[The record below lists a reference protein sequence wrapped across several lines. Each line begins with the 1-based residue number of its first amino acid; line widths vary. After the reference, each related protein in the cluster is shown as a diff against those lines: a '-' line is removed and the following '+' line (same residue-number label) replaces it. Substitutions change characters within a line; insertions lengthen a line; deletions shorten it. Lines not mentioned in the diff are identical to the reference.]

1 MNPNTAEI
9 VAKLWREAKTLQ
21 GGGVSILHYV
31 NELTY
36 LLFLKML
43 EETGQTALIPPA
55 YSWSDLSKAEGGDQL
70 RYYRKLLLDL
80 GDPKIVQNP
89 MVLAIFTDAQ
99 TAISK
104 PVDLKRLT
112 TNIDKI
118 DWFTAKED
126 GLGDMYEGLMQKV
139 MSDTKSKAGQYFTPR
154 ALIDSIIR
162 LIKPQPGEVIQDPAT
177 GTGGFLIA
185 ADRYIKDATDDL
197 FKLIDGQDRFHSP
210 EEQGNFQRRLAFR
223 GHEFVKDTRRLC
235 VMNMLLHGIE
245 SLVGCEDSCAPEG
258 ETLGKADLILTNPPF
273 NKMPGTVNRPDFT
286 LTAGERVG
294 PMPFLEHAVRM
305 LKPGGRCAIVV
316 PDGILY
322 HEGTSEELRRFLMVN
337 CNLHTILRLPTGI
350 FYAQGVKTNVLF
362 FTRVTDKVYPANHK
376 VQATDAVWFYDLRTN
391 MPSFG
396 KTNALTAEHFADF
409 ERLFGPDPKGGWER
423 EEGDEESR
431 WRKLTRGQI
440 AMRGDNLDWKWLRDE
455 SGDPED
461 EMTEP
466 DEIAA
471 AIIGHLRTALE
482 EIEGLTEELDAAPM
496 AEAAE

>member
-21 GGGVSILHYV
+21 GAGISIIHYV

-43 EETGQTALIPPA
+43 EETKQAKLIPDD
-55 YSWSDLSKAEGGDQL
+55 YSWTKLSKLEGGEQL
-70 RYYRKLLLDL
+70 NYYKRLLLNL
-80 GDPKIVQNP
+80 GDPKYVKNP
-89 MVLAIFTDAQ
+89 MVLAIFTDAV
-99 TAISK
+99 THLREPK
-104 PVDLKRLT
+104 DLKTLT

-118 DWFTAKED
+118 DWFSARED

-162 LIKPQPGEVIQDPAT
+162 IIKPQAGEVVQDPAA
-177 GTGGFLIA
+177 GTAGFLIA
-185 ADRYIKDATDDL
+185 ADRYIKDKTDEL
-197 FKLIDGQDRFHSP
+197 FSLS
-210 EEQGNFQRRLAFR
+210 EEQGNFQRKLAFR
-223 GHEFVKDTRRLC
+223 GSEWVPDTHRLC

-245 SLVGCEDSCAPEG
+245 SLVGNADSCSPQG
-258 ETLGKADLILTNPPF
+258 EALGLADVILTNPPF
-273 NKMPGTVNRPDFT
+273 NKMSSNVNRPDFT
-286 LTAGERVG
+286 ITAGERVG
-294 PMPFLEHAVRM
+294 PMPFLEHTIRM
-305 LKPGGRCAIVV
+305 LKPGGRCAIVM
-316 PDGILY
+316 PDNILFGD
-322 HEGTSEELRRFLMVN
+322 GTGTELRRFLMVN

-350 FYAQGVKTNVLF
+350 FYAQGVKTNVLL
-362 FTRVTDKVYPANHK
+362 FTRVTEKVYPADYTK
-376 VQATDAVWFYDLRTN
+376 QATKAVWFYDLRTN

-396 KTNALTAEHFADF
+396 KTNALTEAHFEEFEH
-409 ERLFGPDPKGGWER
+409 LFGNDPHGGSKR
-423 EEGDEESR
+423 KDEGEASR
-431 WRKLTRGQI
+431 WRKLTRDEI
-440 AMRGDNLDWKWLRDE
+440 AGRGDNLDWTWLRDE

-471 AIIGHLRTALE
+471 AIMGHLRAALE
-482 EIEGLTEELDAAPM
+482 EIEALNEDLDAAPM

>member
-1 MNPNTAEI
+1 MNPNTADI

-21 GGGVSILHYV
+21 GAGISIMHYV

-43 EETGQTALIPPA
+43 EETGQTTLIPPA
-55 YSWSDLSKAEGGDQL
+55 YSWTELSKAEGGDQL
-70 RYYRKLLLDL
+70 RYYKKLLLDL
-80 GDPKIVQNP
+80 GDPEIVHNP
-89 MVLAIFTDAQ
+89 MVLAIFTDAI
-99 TAISK
+99 THLREPK
-104 PVDLKRLT
+104 DLKTLT

-118 DWFTAKED
+118 DWFTARED

-162 LIKPQPGEVIQDPAT
+162 LIQPAPGEVIQDPAT

-197 FKLIDGQDRFHSP
+197 FKLSED
-210 EEQGNFQRRLAFR
+210 QGRFQRRQAFR
-223 GHEFVKDTRRLC
+223 GHEWVPDTRRLC

-245 SLVGCEDSCAPEG
+245 SLVGCEDSCAPQG
-258 ETLGKADLILTNPPF
+258 EALGRADVILTNPPF
-273 NKMPGTVNRPDFT
+273 NKMPGGVNRPDFT

-294 PMPFLEHAVRM
+294 PMPFLEHAIRM
-305 LKPGGRCAIVV
+305 LKPGGRCAIVM
-316 PDGILY
+316 PDNILFGDGL
-322 HEGTSEELRRFLMVN
+322 GTELRRFLMVN

-350 FYAQGVKTNVLF
+350 FYAQGVKTNVMF

-376 VQATDAVWFYDLRTN
+376 VQATEAVWFYDLRTN

-396 KTNALTAEHFADF
+396 KTNALTAAHFEEF
-409 ERLFGPDPKGGWER
+409 ERLFGPGPKGGSAR
-423 EEGDEESR
+423 EEGGEASR
-431 WRKLTRGQI
+431 WRKLTRDQI
-440 AMRGDNLDWKWLRDE
+440 AARGDNLDWTWLRDE

-461 EMTEP
+461 QMTQP

-471 AIIGHLRTALE
+471 AIMGHLRAALE
-482 EIEGLTEELDAAPM
+482 EIEGLAEELDTAPM
-496 AEAAE
+496 VEAAE

>member
-1 MNPNTAEI
+1 MNPNTADI

-21 GGGVSILHYV
+21 GAGVSILHYV

-43 EETGQTALIPPA
+43 EETNQTGLIPSEYRWIELA
-55 YSWSDLSKAEGGDQL
+55 RLEGGEQL
-70 RYYRKLLLDL
+70 RFYRKLLLDL
-80 GDPKIVQNP
+80 GDPEKVKNP
-89 MVLAIFTDAQ
+89 LVLAIFTDAQ

-104 PVDLKRLT
+104 PVDLKMLT

-118 DWFTAKED
+118 DWFSARED
-126 GLGDMYEGLMQKV
+126 GLGDLYEGLMQRV

-162 LIKPQPGEVIQDPAT
+162 LMQPQPGEIIQNPAA

-185 ADRYIKDATDDL
+185 ADRYIKDHTDEL
-197 FKLIDGQDRFHSP
+197 FTLTEGQAR
-210 EEQGNFQRRLAFR
+210 FQRRLAFR

-235 VMNMLLHGIE
+235 AMNMLLHGIE
-245 SLVGCEDSCAPEG
+245 SLVGCEDSCSPQG
-258 ETLGKADLILTNPPF
+258 EALGQANLILTNPPF
-273 NKMPGTVNRPDFT
+273 NKMPGSVNRTDFT

-294 PMPFLEHAVRM
+294 PMPFLEHAIRM
-305 LKPGGRCAIVV
+305 LKPGGRCAIVM
-316 PDGILY
+316 PDNILFGD
-322 HEGTSEELRRFLMVN
+322 GTGTELRRFLMVN

-362 FTRVTDKVYPANHK
+362 FTRVTEKDFPAGHK
-376 VQATDAVWFYDLRTN
+376 VQATKDVWFYDLRSN

-396 KTNALTAEHFADF
+396 KTSALTPSHFEEF
-409 ERLFGPDPKGGWER
+409 ERLFGPEPKGVLER
-423 EEGDEESR
+423 AEGGEASR
-431 WRKLTRGQI
+431 WRKLTREQI
-440 AMRGDNLDWKWLRDE
+440 AARGDNLDWTWLRDE

-471 AIIGHLRTALE
+471 AIMGHLRAALD
-482 EIEGLTEELDAAPM
+482 EIEGLAEELDPAPM
-496 AEAAE
+496 VEAAE

>member
-43 EETGQTALIPPA
+43 EETGQTALIPSA
-55 YSWSDLSKAEGGDQL
+55 YSWSALTKEEGGDQL

-99 TAISK
+99 TALSK

-118 DWFTAKED
+118 DWFSAKED
-126 GLGDMYEGLMQKV
+126 GLGDLYEGLMQKV

-162 LIKPQPGEVIQDPAT
+162 LIQPQPGEVIQDPAT

-197 FKLIDGQDRFHSP
+197 FKLSED
-210 EEQGNFQRRLAFR
+210 QGRFQRRQAFR

-258 ETLGKADLILTNPPF
+258 AALGRADVILTNPPF
-273 NKMPGTVNRPDFT
+273 NKMPSNTNRPDFT

-294 PMPFLEHAVRM
+294 PMPFLEHAIRS
-305 LKPGGRCAIVV
+305 LKPGGRCAIVM
-316 PDGILY
+316 PDNILF
-322 HEGTSEELRRFLMVN
+322 GDGAGAELRRFLMVN

-362 FTRVTDKVYPANHK
+362 FTRVTEKVYPANHTTH
-376 VQATDAVWFYDLRTN
+376 ATKAVWLYDLRSN

-396 KTNALTAEHFADF
+396 KTNALTVAHFAEF
-409 ERLFGPDPKGGWER
+409 EAAFGADPHGGSAR
-423 EEGDEESR
+423 EDEGEAGR
-431 WRKLTRGQI
+431 WRCLSRESIT
-440 AMRGDNLDWKWLRDE
+440 ARGDNLDWTWLRDE

-461 EMTEP
+461 TMTEP

-471 AIIGHLRTALE
+471 AIMGHLRAALD
-482 EIEGLTEELDAAPM
+482 EIEGLADELDAAPLV
-496 AEAAE
+496 EAAE